1 MQNIQLSP
9 SQLQLIIITS
19 KNLQS
24 ISSICLTISK
34 YFRYESGDWVQ
45 RTDWHR
51 VVVFKPQL
59 RESVQNYLKKGQR
72 TLVTG
77 KISYGEITDA
87 EGKTR
92 QSTSIIADDV
102 IFFNSSSGN

>member
-1 MQNIQLSP
+1 MS
-9 SQLQLIIITS
+9 IIC
-19 KNLQS
+19 KS
-24 ISSICLTISK
+24 ISN
-34 YFRYESGDWVQ
+34 FRYESGDWVQ

-51 VVVFKPQL
+51 IVVFKPQL

-77 KISYGEITDA
+77 KISYGEIVDA
-87 EGKTR
+87 EGNKR

-102 IFFNSSSGN
+102 IFFNTTS